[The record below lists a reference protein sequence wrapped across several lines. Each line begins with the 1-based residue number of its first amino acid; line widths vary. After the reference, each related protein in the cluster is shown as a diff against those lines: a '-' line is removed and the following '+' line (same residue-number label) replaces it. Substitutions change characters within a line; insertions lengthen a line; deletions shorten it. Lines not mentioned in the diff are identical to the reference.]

1 MRGFMVGAVLTAAT
15 LLWAPIAQ
23 AQSPP
28 APELLG
34 PGPKA
39 CPPDVRNPP
48 RASNDRPLSEQLSES
63 KGVICPPAAADP
75 EIVKRPAPTRDNPVI
90 PPPGSPGG
98 DPTVRPKG

>member
-1 MRGFMVGAVLTAAT
+1 MRGFIIGAVLTAAT
-15 LLWAPIAQ
+15 LLSAPIAQ
-23 AQSPP
+23 GQSPP
-28 APELLG
+28 APQLLG

-63 KGVICPPAAADP
+63 KGVICPPAAVDP
-75 EIVKRPAPTRDNPVI
+75 EIVQRPAPTGDNPVI
-90 PPPGSPGG
+90 APPGSPGG